1 MKMVNLK
8 KMKLSPSVPSFNFGN
23 SLFKENDLSNKNS
36 LNGFLPET
44 QLPSI
49 YTNKKEENSEIQ
61 LYKNLI
67 SSSEYQI
74 NNLQKI
80 LEIKKL
86 NFNKLISKFP
96 KFENER
102 IKHNERIDSL
112 NKKYISIYKNLENEK
127 EYYKKEYQYKKN
139 NMILK
144 IESKKIYDKLSF
156 DLEQS
161 SFQILDKLIYLKKL
175 LNECSKYMS
184 ISTSS
189 QYNSH
194 KNNKNLNQHKKSLT
208 SEKKKNIY

>member
-23 SLFKENDLSNKNS
+23 SLFKETDLSNKNS

-80 LEIKKL
+80 LDIKKL
-86 NFNKLISKFP
+86 NFNKLISKLP
-96 KFENER
+96 EFENER

-144 IESKKIYDKLSF
+144 IESKKIHDKLSV

-194 KNNKNLNQHKKSLT
+194 TNNKNLNQHKKSLT
-208 SEKKKNIY
+208 CEKKKNIY

>member
-23 SLFKENDLSNKNS
+23 SLFKETDLSNKNS

-86 NFNKLISKFP
+86 NFNKLISKLP
-96 KFENER
+96 EFENER

-144 IESKKIYDKLSF
+144 IESKKIYDKLSV

-194 KNNKNLNQHKKSLT
+194 TNNKNLNQHKKSLT

>member
-23 SLFKENDLSNKNS
+23 SLFKETDLSNKNS

-86 NFNKLISKFP
+86 NFNKLISKLP
-96 KFENER
+96 EFENER

-194 KNNKNLNQHKKSLT
+194 TNNKNLNQHKKSLT
-208 SEKKKNIY
+208 CEKKKNIY

>member
-23 SLFKENDLSNKNS
+23 SLFKETDLSNKNS

-86 NFNKLISKFP
+86 NFNKLISKLP
-96 KFENER
+96 EFENER

-144 IESKKIYDKLSF
+144 IESKKIHDKLSV

-194 KNNKNLNQHKKSLT
+194 RNNKNLNQNKKSLT

>member
-1 MKMVNLK
+1 MVNLK

-23 SLFKENDLSNKNS
+23 SLFKETDLSNKNS

-86 NFNKLISKFP
+86 NFNKLISKLP
-96 KFENER
+96 EFENER

-144 IESKKIYDKLSF
+144 IESKKIHDKLSV

-194 KNNKNLNQHKKSLT
+194 RNNKNLNQNKKSLT

>member
-23 SLFKENDLSNKNS
+23 SLFKETDLSNKNS

-86 NFNKLISKFP
+86 NFNKLISKLP
-96 KFENER
+96 EFENER

-144 IESKKIYDKLSF
+144 IESKKIYDKLSV

-194 KNNKNLNQHKKSLT
+194 TNNKNLNQHKKSLT
-208 SEKKKNIY
+208 CEKKKNIY

>member
-23 SLFKENDLSNKNS
+23 SLFKETDLSNKNS

-80 LEIKKL
+80 LDIKKL
-86 NFNKLISKFP
+86 NFNKLISKLP
-96 KFENER
+96 EFENER

-144 IESKKIYDKLSF
+144 IESKKIYDKLSV

-194 KNNKNLNQHKKSLT
+194 TNNKNLNQHKKSLT

>member
-23 SLFKENDLSNKNS
+23 SLFKETDLSNKNS

-80 LEIKKL
+80 LDIKKL
-86 NFNKLISKFP
+86 NFNKLISKLP
-96 KFENER
+96 EFENER

-144 IESKKIYDKLSF
+144 IESKKIHDKLSV

-194 KNNKNLNQHKKSLT
+194 TNNKNLNQHKKSLT

>member
-23 SLFKENDLSNKNS
+23 SLFKETDLSNKNS

-67 SSSEYQI
+67 SSSEYQN

-80 LEIKKL
+80 LDIKKL
-86 NFNKLISKFP
+86 NFNKLISKIP
-96 KFENER
+96 EFENER

-144 IESKKIYDKLSF
+144 IESKKIYDKLSV

-194 KNNKNLNQHKKSLT
+194 TNNKNLNQHKKSLT
-208 SEKKKNIY
+208 CEKKKNIY

>member
-23 SLFKENDLSNKNS
+23 SLFKETDLSNKNS

-86 NFNKLISKFP
+86 NFNKLISKLP
-96 KFENER
+96 EFENER

-144 IESKKIYDKLSF
+144 IESKKIHDKLSV

-194 KNNKNLNQHKKSLT
+194 TNNKNLNQHKKSLT
-208 SEKKKNIY
+208 CEKKKNIY

>member
-102 IKHNERIDSL
+102 MKHNERIDSL

-189 QYNSH
+189 EYNSH
-194 KNNKNLNQHKKSLT
+194 KNKKNLNQHKKSLT